1 MSKTAT
7 ATAGPEGVGAQHT
20 VTAYDAQTGQHKSY
34 TSSGLFGDHYAG
46 ADGNVYRNNASGWQQ
61 HTSRGWQSTA
71 GDTSWADRE
80 QQTRSSY
87 QDRAGGWDSGGGD
100 RSAGGWGGGDSDHFG
115 GGSWGNRFGGSSFSS
130 RFGGGGFGGGG
141 FGGGGFRGGGRR

>member
-46 ADGNVYRNNASGWQQ
+46 ADGNVYRNSDGGWQQ
-61 HTSRGWQSTA
+61 HGADGWQSA
-71 GDTSWADRE
+71 GGDTSWADR
-80 QQTRSSY
+80 QQQARGNAESHAS
-87 QDRAGGWDSGGGD
+87 AGGFGGGGGD
-100 RSAGGWGGGDSDHFG
+100 RFGGGGWGGGD
-115 GGSWGNRFGGSSFSS
+115 
-130 RFGGGGFGGGG
+130 RFGGGGGFGDRFGGG
-141 FGGGGFRGGGRR
+141 FGGRFGGGRR